1 MVVRAT
7 TAYAPRRLRPAAPA
21 LAPPHAARSPT
32 HLPPP
37 AALPPTRAADIGHYY
52 YGPGHPMK
60 PHRMKL
66 THHLIMGYGLYR
78 KMECYRPHLA
88 SPDELARFHS
98 EDYVDFLRRVT
109 PENCKAMTT
118 QMQKCAAAAG
128 SGWLRRPGGE
138 GALGSCPAPQEPSRA
153 PSNHHRLDSPPPRLT
168 VATLPP
174 TPLPRLPSRPPSL
187 PPSLRRQ
194 HWRVHGLPRV

>member
-1 MVVRAT
+1 
-7 TAYAPRRLRPAAPA
+7 
-21 LAPPHAARSPT
+21 
-32 HLPPP
+32 
-37 AALPPTRAADIGHYY
+37 
-52 YGPGHPMK
+52 MK

-118 QMQKCAAAAG
+118 QMQKCARPPRGVVVAASGRGG
-128 SGWLRRPGGE
+128 SPRP
-138 GALGSCPAPQEPSRA
+138 RA
-153 PSNHHRLDSPPPRLT
+153 PRRRSRDLCHR
-168 VATLPP
+168 
-174 TPLPRLPSRPPSL
+174 
-187 PPSLRRQ
+187 
-194 HWRVHGLPRV
+194 G